1 MSALSA
7 MPVMPPSKMRAIKP
21 LLTSEE
27 FLDFLEPGTRADLIG
42 GQVLMHSP
50 VNFRHATLVNFLDRV
65 LALYVEQANLGGV
78 LHREAVAVRLSARE
92 TFMPDLSYFT
102 AAQTARLGTT
112 HAAFAPTFVVE
123 VLSPS
128 SIKRDCGPKFAA
140 YEQHGVQEYWVL
152 DPEGLEHHFY
162 RRAGDLLEE
171 FATGAD
177 KIASSSIPGFWVRRA
192 WLDPEKPVKVAAC
205 VKEIL
210 RRSRKD

>member
-1 MSALSA
+1 
-7 MPVMPPSKMRAIKP
+7 MPVMPPMKMRAIKP

-27 FLDFLEPGTRADLIG
+27 FLDFLEPGVRADLIG
-42 GQVLMHSP
+42 GQVHMHSP
-50 VNFRHATLVNFLDRV
+50 VNFRHATLVNFLDRL
-65 LALYVEQANLGGV
+65 LALYIEQADLGGV

-102 AAQTARLGTT
+102 AAQAARLGTT
-112 HAAFAPTFVVE
+112 HASFAPSFVVE

-140 YEQHGVQEYWVL
+140 YERHGVQEYWVL

-171 FATGAD
+171 FAAGAD
-177 KIASSSIPGFWVRRA
+177 RIESSSIPGFWVRRA
-192 WLDPEKPVKVAAC
+192 WLDPEQSTKVTAC

>member
-1 MSALSA
+1 MSALSTLPASSPLKKRA
-7 MPVMPPSKMRAIKP
+7 MKP

-27 FLDFLEPGTRADLIG
+27 FLDFLEPGARADLIG
-42 GQVLMHSP
+42 GQIYMHSP
-50 VNFRHATLVNFLDRV
+50 VNFRHATLLNNLDCLLRV
-65 LALYVEQANLGGV
+65 YLQEAGLGGV

-102 AAQTARLGTT
+102 AAQAARLGTT
-112 HAAFAPTFVVE
+112 HAAFAPSFVVE

-152 DPEGLEHHFY
+152 DPEGLEHRFY

-171 FATGAD
+171 FAAGAD
-177 KIASSSIPGFWVRRA
+177 KIESTSIPGFWVRCA
-192 WLDPEKPVKVAAC
+192 WLDPDRSVKVTTC

-210 RRSRKD
+210 RRSRKA